1 MSETY
6 HVKRSNV
13 RIKRFEKM
21 CYICRNFLKTI
32 FYDRAGGT
40 KIFLETLKHFFMIN
54 QAQIQYEEYASIL
67 INSQFGSTTSTLFR
81 ALQKNTSGLNI
92 SSLETLWSAASFQ
105 RRPNQQQPDNIV
117 DLAMVDAIG
126 ADPREVKGPGTFDR
140 FSRRQFPTRRKL
152 EDVLDNHSNS

>member
-117 DLAMVDAIG
+117 DLAMSDAEVIG
-126 ADPREVKGPGTFDR
+126 LGTFDR

>member
-1 MSETY
+1 MIETY
-6 HVKRSNV
+6 HVKGSNV
-13 RIKRFEKM
+13 RIKRFDII
-21 CYICRNFLKTI
+21 CYICRNFLKTF

-40 KIFLETLKHFFMIN
+40 TIFLETLKHFFLIN

-67 INSQFGSTTSTLFR
+67 INSQVGSTTSKLFR

-92 SSLETLWSAASFQ
+92 SSLETLLSAASFQ
-105 RRPNQQQPDNIV
+105 RRPIQQQPDNIV
-117 DLAMVDAIG
+117 DLAMSDA
-126 ADPREVKGPGTFDR
+126 EVKGPGTFDR

>member
-1 MSETY
+1 
-6 HVKRSNV
+6 
-13 RIKRFEKM
+13 
-21 CYICRNFLKTI
+21 
-32 FYDRAGGT
+32 
-40 KIFLETLKHFFMIN
+40 MIN

-117 DLAMVDAIG
+117 DLAMSDAEVIG
-126 ADPREVKGPGTFDR
+126 LGTFDR